1 MSKRLFT
8 YIILAAAAV
17 TASCTK
23 NTVDL
28 PYGGAISFAP
38 VAEKS
43 TKAIIEGTTYPTA
56 ESFAVSA
63 YHGGSDAYFE
73 DLVASYNSSITLWET
88 STAEYWPLAGSLTFN
103 AYSPSSASGVS
114 ITSAGVTATGYT
126 VQNAAQ
132 MTTDLCYGSYT
143 VADCASHPE
152 SVPLQFSHALTQVV
166 FRVKAASYYENT
178 SLSMTSLSMD
188 GICSIGDFNG
198 SAWENQN
205 TEFNY
210 DLHGIST
217 VLTYDGTTPVT
228 TDVCSYL
235 FVPQTLGPNAAINVG
250 YSVDFGG
257 GRILNNPPVKVALG
271 GTITEWVP
279 GKKYIYTLNIGL
291 DNVITISASTVGWS
305 DQGYNII
312 VEES

>member
-1 MSKRLFT
+1 MRKIAF
-8 YIILAAAAV
+8 ILLIAAMAAG
-17 TASCTK
+17 CTK
-23 NTVDL
+23 NSIDR
-28 PYGGAISFAP
+28 PEDRSICFAP
-38 VAEKS
+38 VAEKA
-43 TKAIIEGTTYPTA
+43 TKAIIQGATYPTTEA
-56 ESFAVSA
+56 FTVSA
-63 YHGGSDAYFE
+63 YHEGTSAYFE
-73 DLVASYNSSITLWET
+73 NLSASYNSTLTLWET
-88 STAEYWPLAGSLTFN
+88 ATAEYWPLAGSLTFN
-103 AYSPSSASGVS
+103 AYSPSSASDVT
-114 ITSAGVTATGYT
+114 ITSDGVTATGYT
-126 VQNAAQ
+126 VQTATQ

-178 SLSMTSLSMD
+178 SLSMTSLSMS
-188 GICSIGDFNG
+188 GICSVGDFTG

-257 GRILNNPPVKVALG
+257 GRTLNNPPVTVSITG

>member
-1 MSKRLFT
+1 MRKTAL
-8 YIILAAAAV
+8 ILTAAAV
-17 TASCTK
+17 LLFAGCTK
-23 NTVDL
+23 NAVEL
-28 PYGGAISFAP
+28 PSIAFAP
-38 VAEKS
+38 VAEKA
-43 TKAIIEGTTYPTA
+43 TKAIIQGATYPTT
-56 ESFAVSA
+56 ESFTVSA
-63 YHGGSDAYFE
+63 YHEGTSAYFE
-73 DLVASYNSSITLWET
+73 NLSASYNNTLTLWET
-88 STAEYWPLAGSLTFN
+88 ATAEYWPLAGSLTFN
-103 AYSPSSASGVS
+103 AYSPSSASGVT
-114 ITSAGVTATGYT
+114 ITSDGVTATDYT
-126 VQNAAQ
+126 VQTAAQ

-143 VADCASHPE
+143 VPDCASHPE
-152 SVPLQFSHALTQVV
+152 SVPLQFSHALAQVV

-188 GICSIGDFNG
+188 GICSVGDFTG

-210 DLHGIST
+210 ALHGIST

-250 YSVDFGG
+250 YSVDLGG

>member
-1 MSKRLFT
+1 
-8 YIILAAAAV
+8 
-17 TASCTK
+17 
-23 NTVDL
+23 
-28 PYGGAISFAP
+28 
-38 VAEKS
+38 
-43 TKAIIEGTTYPTA
+43 
-56 ESFAVSA
+56 
-63 YHGGSDAYFE
+63 
-73 DLVASYNSSITLWET
+73 
-88 STAEYWPLAGSLTFN
+88 
-103 AYSPSSASGVS
+103 
-114 ITSAGVTATGYT
+114 
-126 VQNAAQ
+126 
-132 MTTDLCYGSYT
+132 
-143 VADCASHPE
+143 
-152 SVPLQFSHALTQVV
+152 
-166 FRVKAASYYENT
+166 
-178 SLSMTSLSMD
+178 MTSLSMD
-188 GICSIGDFNG
+188 GICSVGDFTG

-210 DLHGIST
+210 ALHGIST

-271 GTITEWVP
+271 GTITEWEP

>member
-43 TKAIIEGTTYPTA
+43 TKASIEGTTYPTA

-257 GRILNNPPVKVALG
+257 GRILN
-271 GTITEWVP
+271 
-279 GKKYIYTLNIGL
+279 TL
-291 DNVITISASTVGWS
+291 TAFAASP
-305 DQGYNII
+305 
-312 VEES
+312 